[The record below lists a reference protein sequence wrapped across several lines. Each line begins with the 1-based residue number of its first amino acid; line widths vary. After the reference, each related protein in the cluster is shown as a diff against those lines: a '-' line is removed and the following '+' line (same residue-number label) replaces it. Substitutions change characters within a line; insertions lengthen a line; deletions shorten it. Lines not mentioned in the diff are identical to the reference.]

1 MLSAV
6 SFVIEKRENNNKYL
20 SIWRTDQNKLFVEEF

>member
-6 SFVIEKRENNNKYL
+6 SFV
-20 SIWRTDQNKLFVEEF
+20 SASH